1 MFGKEMDVYEM
12 EAWIQLCSQ
21 ADFMQYKIKSLDM
34 LSKLSKEQ
42 FTALRLPVIIPP
54 LLLLLG

>member
-1 MFGKEMDVYEM
+1 MDVYEM
-12 EAWIQLCSQ
+12 GPWIQLCPQ

-42 FTALRLPVIIPP
+42 FTVLRLPVFISP

>member
-1 MFGKEMDVYEM
+1 MDVYEM
-12 EAWIQLCSQ
+12 GPWIQLCSQ

-42 FTALRLPVIIPP
+42 FTVLRLPVFISP